1 MVVNEIQGFRGSILM
16 YGMLLLELPTLI
28 LMFVLWQTGKLGD
41 DGPYVFGF
49 VVCIMLL
56 TFWLLMSIRLE
67 LRLTTEGI
75 SYRNP
80 PFLNRWVKISPEEME
95 SIEVKKMDG
104 LLEYGGVGVRFSRK
118 TRAYIFFADHV
129 VEIQL
134 PKRKLV
140 FSTHK
145 PGEIR
150 EMISF
155 WKDNENLNAEIYG

>member
-1 MVVNEIQGFRGSILM
+1 MVVNEVQGFRGSILM

-56 TFWLLMSIRLE
+56 IFWLLMSIRLE
-67 LRLTTEGI
+67 LKLTTEGI

-80 PFLNRWVKISPEEME
+80 PFLNRWVKISPEKME

-104 LLEYGGVGVRFSRK
+104 LLEYGGVGVRFARK
-118 TRAYIFFADHV
+118 TRGLY
-129 VEIQL
+129 L
-134 PKRKLV
+134 LCRPCCGN
-140 FSTHK
+140 STSK
-145 PGEIR
+145 KKTC
-150 EMISF
+150 F
-155 WKDNENLNAEIYG
+155 